1 MKWARRTTSA
11 RDRPS
16 IAAGVIPPLLPTL
29 VDRVPQGPHWLHE
42 IKWDGYRIGVYL
54 DKGKVKILTRNLH
67 DWTVKFPTIVAAVAE
82 LDATDAII
90 DGEAFV
96 ADDKGL
102 SHFSSLQRA
111 LGRGGRRQ
119 DIMLAVFDLL
129 KIDGEDLRD
138 RPLVDRRKALV
149 NLLGKTPP
157 NCIVLSDEI
166 SGGSDILAQVCQ
178 FGFEGIVSK
187 LRISPYR
194 SGRRQEWVKTKCVL
208 SDEFIVIGYEPGN
221 SYGGLGS
228 VLLANVEDGN
238 LVFAGG
244 VGTGFNARTGPE
256 VKRRLD
262 AIQMDKPPI
271 PGLKLKGAVWTRPE
285 IVIDI
290 EYRGWTEDH
299 QLRHPS
305 FKGIREDRSVDE
317 FL

>member
-1 MKWARRTTSA
+1 MKWARRATSA

-16 IAAGVIPPLLPTL
+16 VPAGAIPPLLPTL
-29 VDRVPQGPHWLHE
+29 VDRVPQGPTWLHE

-54 DKGKVKILTRNLH
+54 DRGKVKILTRNLH
-67 DWTVKFPTIVAAVAE
+67 DWTVKFPTIVSAVAE

-96 ADDKGL
+96 ADEKGL

-138 RPLVDRRKALV
+138 RPLVDRREALV
-149 NLLGKTPP
+149 NLLGETPP
-157 NCIVLSDEI
+157 NGIVLSDEI
-166 SGGSDILAQVCQ
+166 SGGSDILAQVCH

-244 VGTGFNARTGPE
+244 VGTGFNARTGADMM
-256 VKRRLD
+256 RRLK
-262 AIQMDKPPI
+262 AAEAEKSPI
-271 PGLKLKGAVWTRPE
+271 PSLKVKGAIWTRPE
-285 IVIDI
+285 IVVDV

>member
-1 MKWARRTTSA
+1 M
-11 RDRPS
+11 P
-16 IAAGVIPPLLPTL
+16 AGVIPPLLPTL
-29 VDRVPQGPHWLHE
+29 VDRVPQGPNWLHE

-54 DKGKVKILTRNLH
+54 DRGKVKILTRNLH
-67 DWTVKFPTIVAAVAE
+67 DWTVRFPTIVSAVAE
-82 LDATDAII
+82 LDATEAII

-102 SHFSSLQRA
+102 PHFSSLQRA

-129 KIDGEDLRD
+129 NLNGEDLRD

-149 NLLGKTPP
+149 NLLGETPP
-157 NCIVLSDEI
+157 SGIVLSDEI

-187 LRISPYR
+187 LRSSPYR

-271 PGLKLKGAVWTRPE
+271 PGLNVRGAVWTRPE
-285 IVIDI
+285 IVVDV

>member
-1 MKWARRTTSA
+1 MKWARRATSA

-16 IAAGVIPPLLPTL
+16 VPAGVIPPLLPTL
-29 VDRVPQGPHWLHE
+29 VDRVPHGPTWLHE
-42 IKWDGYRIGVYL
+42 IKWDGYRIAVYL
-54 DKGKVKILTRNLH
+54 DRGKVKILTRNLH
-67 DWTVKFPTIVAAVAE
+67 DWTDRFPTIVKAVAALE
-82 LDATDAII
+82 ATDAII

-129 KIDGEDLRD
+129 KLNGKDLRE
-138 RPLVDRRKALV
+138 RPLVDRREALV
-149 NLLGKTPP
+149 DLLGEAPP
-157 NCIVLSDEI
+157 NGIVLSDEI

-187 LRISPYR
+187 LRSSPYR

-262 AIQMDKPPI
+262 ACQMDKPPI
-271 PGLKLKGAVWTRPE
+271 PGLRVKGAVWARPA
-285 IVIDI
+285 IVV
-290 EYRGWTEDH
+290 EVAYRGWTEDH

-305 FKGIREDRSVDE
+305 FKGIREDWSVDK

>member
-1 MKWARRTTSA
+1 MKWARRATSV

-16 IAAGVIPPLLPTL
+16 VPAGVIPPLLPTL
-29 VDRVPQGPHWLHE
+29 VDRVPQGPTWLHE

-54 DKGKVKILTRNLH
+54 DRGKVKILTRNLH
-67 DWTVKFPTIVAAVAE
+67 DWTVRFPTIVSAVAE
-82 LDATDAII
+82 LDATAAII

-111 LGRGGRRQ
+111 LGRSGRRQ

-129 KIDGEDLRD
+129 KVNGEDLRD
-138 RPLVDRRKALV
+138 RPLVDRREALV
-149 NLLGKTPP
+149 NLLGEAPP
-157 NCIVLSDEI
+157 SGIVFSDEI
-166 SGGSDILAQVCQ
+166 SGGSDILAKVCQ

-194 SGRRQEWVKTKCVL
+194 SGRSQEWVKTKCVL

-228 VLLANVEDGN
+228 VLLANVEEGN

-244 VGTGFNARTGPE
+244 VGTGFNARTGADMM
-256 VKRRLD
+256 RRLK
-262 AIQMDKPPI
+262 AAEAEKSRI
-271 PGLKLKGAVWTRPE
+271 PGLKVKGAVWTRPE
-285 IVIDI
+285 IVVDV

>member
-1 MKWARRTTSA
+1 MKWARRTASA

-29 VDRVPQGPHWLHE
+29 VDRVPQGPDWLHE

-54 DKGKVKILTRNLH
+54 DRGKVKILTRNLH

-111 LGRGGRRQ
+111 LGRRGRRQ

-129 KIDGEDLRD
+129 KFNGEDLRD
-138 RPLVDRRKALV
+138 RPLVDRREALV
-149 NLLGKTPP
+149 NLLGKAPP
-157 NCIVLSDEI
+157 NGIVMSDEI
-166 SGGSDILAQVCQ
+166 SGGDILPQVCQ

-187 LRISPYR
+187 LRSSPYR
-194 SGRRQEWVKTKCVL
+194 SGRRQEWLKTKCVL

-228 VLLANVEDGN
+228 VLLANVENGI
-238 LVFAGG
+238 LIFAGG

-271 PGLKLKGAVWTRPE
+271 PGLDVKGAVWTRPE
-285 IVIDI
+285 MVVDV

>member
-11 RDRPS
+11 RDRPR
-16 IAAGVIPPLLPTL
+16 IAAGVVPPLLPTL
-29 VDRVPQGPHWLHE
+29 VDRVPQGPTWLHE

-54 DKGKVKILTRNLH
+54 DRGKVKILTRNLH

-111 LGRGGRRQ
+111 LGRGGRRK

-129 KIDGEDLRD
+129 KLNGEDIRD

-149 NLLGKTPP
+149 DLLGETPP
-157 NCIVLSDEI
+157 NGIVFSDEI

-228 VLLANVEDGN
+228 ILLANVEDGN

-244 VGTGFNARTGPE
+244 VGTGFNARTGADMM
-256 VKRRLD
+256 RRLK
-262 AIQMDKPPI
+262 AAEAEKSPI

-285 IVIDI
+285 IVVEV

-305 FKGIREDRSVDE
+305 FKGIRSDRSVDE

>member
-1 MKWARRTTSA
+1 MKWARRTASA

-29 VDRVPQGPHWLHE
+29 VDRVPQGPDWLHE

-54 DKGKVKILTRNLH
+54 DRGKVKILTRNLH

-111 LGRGGRRQ
+111 LGRAGRRQ

-149 NLLGKTPP
+149 NLLGETPP
-157 NCIVLSDEI
+157 NGIVLSDEI

-208 SDEFIVIGYEPGN
+208 SDEFIAIGYEPGN

-228 VLLANVEDGN
+228 ILLANVEEGR
-238 LVFAGG
+238 LVYAGG
-244 VGTGFNARTGPE
+244 LGTGFNARTGPE

-271 PGLKLKGAVWTRPE
+271 PGLKVKGAVWARPE
-285 IVIDI
+285 IVVDV
-290 EYRGWTEDH
+290 EYRGWTADH